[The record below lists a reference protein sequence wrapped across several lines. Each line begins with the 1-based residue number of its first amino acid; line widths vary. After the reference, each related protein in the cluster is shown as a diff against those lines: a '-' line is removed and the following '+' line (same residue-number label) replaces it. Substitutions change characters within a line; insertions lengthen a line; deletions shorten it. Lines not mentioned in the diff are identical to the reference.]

1 MAPAPRD
8 RVGWLRRSGPFGPRP
23 WTHRFRRLRTM
34 ILHFAGRRLATI
46 ALAGTLVA
54 LLVPGTISA
63 HAELVKPIPAIDS
76 ISTTPVTEVSGVFS
90 EAMSAD
96 GSGLKVFDAAGDT
109 VATGGLGLTADTRL
123 VATPATPL
131 GLGVYTVRWTAV
143 ATDGHVERG
152 EWSFTVSAAP
162 SSSASASAESSP
174 EASPEASPEPSA
186 APSPEPSAVV
196 SAPVSPASSGGSGA
210 SGSSASDLGPP
221 IVIGLLILAAGAAHL
236 LSRRNRPTDAA

>member
-1 MAPAPRD
+1 
-8 RVGWLRRSGPFGPRP
+8 
-23 WTHRFRRLRTM
+23 M
-34 ILHFAGRRLATI
+34 ILHFAGRRLATL

-63 HAELVKPIPAIDS
+63 HAELVKPIPAADS

-96 GSGLKVFDAAGDT
+96 GSGLEVLDAAGET

-162 SSSASASAESSP
+162 SSSASASAE
-174 EASPEASPEPSA
+174 ASPDPSA
-186 APSPEPSAVV
+186 APSPEPSAFV
-196 SAPVSPASSGGSGA
+196 SAPASPASSGGSGA
-210 SGSSASDLGPP
+210 SGSSASDLGLP
-221 IVIGLLILAAGAAHL
+221 IVVGLLILAAGAAHL